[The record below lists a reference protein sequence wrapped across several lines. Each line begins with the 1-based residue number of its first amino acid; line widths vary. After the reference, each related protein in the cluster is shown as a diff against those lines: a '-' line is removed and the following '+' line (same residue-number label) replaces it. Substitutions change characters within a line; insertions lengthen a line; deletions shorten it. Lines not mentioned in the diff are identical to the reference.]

1 MPHSSAHIFQ
11 FPSLPLTETTETRA
25 EAELESMIDLDL
37 DLVQIPKNFNRF
49 HVKQELL
56 SG

>member
-37 DLVQIPKNFNRF
+37 DLVRIPENFNRF